1 MIDKRASRPLDIAAP
16 DTTSSLMG
24 SDRMMLSVD
33 GVAAH
38 LGLSAKTVR
47 RAIDDGRL
55 RAFKPC
61 GRLLIAPAD
70 VRAWLEASQVE
81 PRVTPGA
88 RERSRPRSTTTQ
100 TGSLRELLDHKGDAA

>member
-1 MIDKRASRPLDIAAP
+1 MSAP
-16 DTTSSLMG
+16 RLGLVMSEQ
-24 SDRMMLSVD
+24 MM
-33 GVAAH
+33 GVADVASQ
-38 LGLSAKTVR
+38 LGLSIKTVR
-47 RAIDDGRL
+47 RAIEDGRL

-100 TGSLRELLDHKGDAA
+100 TRGLRELLDHKGDAA

>member
-1 MIDKRASRPLDIAAP
+1 MSEQ
-16 DTTSSLMG
+16 
-24 SDRMMLSVD
+24 MM
-33 GVAAH
+33 GVADVASQ
-38 LGLSAKTVR
+38 LGLSIKTVR
-47 RAIDDGRL
+47 RAIEDGRL

-100 TGSLRELLDHKGDAA
+100 TRGLRELLDHKGDAA